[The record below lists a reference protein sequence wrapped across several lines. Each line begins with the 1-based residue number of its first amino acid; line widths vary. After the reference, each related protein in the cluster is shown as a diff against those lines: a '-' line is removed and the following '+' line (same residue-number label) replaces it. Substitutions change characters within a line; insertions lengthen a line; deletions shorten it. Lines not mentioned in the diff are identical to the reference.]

1 MSEYPETLAYNLHP
15 LPGTMS
21 EAGALCAGQQLSSP
35 AAGPPISTGPDQS
48 PLIGRDAASTAAA
61 AASSAPHFPIS
72 GDQSPRLIGGAGSR
86 DQAQDQLLQV
96 TRASNEG

>member
-86 DQAQDQLLQV
+86 DQAQDH
-96 TRASNEG
+96 NI